1 LKVLGWRRCLF
12 SEVENK
18 KRDDRLASRLYG
30 LSVSLL
36 NGEESMKRKRILIGL
51 GVIIGLLVFF
61 FSALF
66 FIGRSMGKPG
76 RFAFGDKIAV
86 VEIRGVITQSSG
98 IIEEIH
104 QYLEDE
110 GVKAIILRIDSPG
123 GGVGPSQEIHR
134 EILKIKSKKK
144 VVTSMGSVAASGGY
158 YIACASDLIVANP
171 GTITGSIG
179 VVMEFTNIEEL
190 FKKIGIKGVV
200 VKSGEHK
207 DIGSPFREMT
217 PDERRL
223 LQDVIDNVH
232 EQFIKAVAEGRKL
245 DRSKVTEIAD
255 GRILTGE
262 QAKQLGLVDQIGNL
276 QDAIDT
282 TAKMVGIEG
291 KPNILYPKKRF
302 SILELLLK
310 ETVSIILETLNEKGF
325 ELNYRLSSPTG

>member
-1 LKVLGWRRCLF
+1 
-12 SEVENK
+12 
-18 KRDDRLASRLYG
+18 
-30 LSVSLL
+30 
-36 NGEESMKRKRILIGL
+36 
-51 GVIIGLLVFF
+51 
-61 FSALF
+61 
-66 FIGRSMGKPG
+66 
-76 RFAFGDKIAV
+76 

>member
-1 LKVLGWRRCLF
+1 
-12 SEVENK
+12 
-18 KRDDRLASRLYG
+18 
-30 LSVSLL
+30 
-36 NGEESMKRKRILIGL
+36 MKRKRILIGL
-51 GVIIGLLVFF
+51 GVIVALLVFF

-66 FIGRSMGKPG
+66 FIGRSMGRPG

-86 VEIRGVITQSSG
+86 VEISGVITQSSG

-134 EILKIKSKKK
+134 EVLKAKTRKK

-179 VVMEFTNIEEL
+179 VLMEFTNIEEL

-200 VKSGEHK
+200 LKSGEHK

-217 PDERRL
+217 PDEKKII
-223 LQDVIDNVH
+223 QEVIDNVH
-232 EQFIKAVAEGRKL
+232 QQFIQAVADGRKM
-245 DRSKVTEIAD
+245 DRSKVAQIAD

-262 QAKQLGLVDQIGNL
+262 QAKQAGLVDQIGNL

-282 TAKMVGIEG
+282 TAKLVGIEG
-291 KPNILYPKKRF
+291 KPNILYPKRKF
-302 SILELLLK
+302 SLWELLIR
-310 ETVSIILETLNEKGF
+310 ETVSAILETLNEQGF
-325 ELNYRLSSPTG
+325 ELNYRLLSPTG

>member
-1 LKVLGWRRCLF
+1 
-12 SEVENK
+12 
-18 KRDDRLASRLYG
+18 
-30 LSVSLL
+30 
-36 NGEESMKRKRILIGL
+36 MKRKRILIGL
-51 GVIIGLLVFF
+51 GVIIALLVFF

-66 FIGRSMGKPG
+66 FIGRSMGRPC
-76 RFAFGDKIAV
+76 RFAFGDKIAI
-86 VEIRGVITQSSG
+86 VEIRGVIAQSSG

-104 QYLEDE
+104 QHLEDE

-134 EILKIKSKKK
+134 EVLKAKTRKK

-179 VVMEFTNIEEL
+179 VLMEFTNIEEL

-200 VKSGEHK
+200 LKSGEHK

-217 PDERRL
+217 PDEKKII
-223 LQDVIDNVH
+223 QEVIDNVH
-232 EQFIKAVAEGRKL
+232 QQFIQAVADGRKM
-245 DRSKVTEIAD
+245 DRSKVTQIAD

-262 QAKQLGLVDQIGNL
+262 QAKQAGLVDQIGNL

-282 TAKMVGIEG
+282 TAKLVGIEG
-291 KPNILYPKKRF
+291 KPNILYPKKKF
-302 SILELLLK
+302 SLWELLIR
-310 ETVSIILETLNEKGF
+310 ETVSAILETLNEKGF
-325 ELNYRLSSPTG
+325 ELNYRLF